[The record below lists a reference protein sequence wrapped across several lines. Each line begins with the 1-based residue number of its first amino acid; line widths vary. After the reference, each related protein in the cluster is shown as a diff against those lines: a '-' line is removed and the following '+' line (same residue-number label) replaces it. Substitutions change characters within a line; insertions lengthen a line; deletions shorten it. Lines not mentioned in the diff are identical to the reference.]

1 MKKRLYV
8 KDLSSPL
15 LYMEDKA
22 RIIDRAQRY
31 VQKGYLDK
39 AISEY
44 QKVFK
49 IDPKDVT
56 THLRVGDLYIRMGNR
71 EEAVKGYA
79 EGARIL
85 TQKGFYLKA
94 IAVYKQVLK
103 LDETLL
109 DIHCKL
115 AELYSRQ
122 GLIADAI
129 AEYSYL
135 VNYYE
140 KSNRIDEVLSNLER
154 MVEIDPKNT
163 GIRLKLADTLY
174 KRGFKKEAFTQ
185 YDEVLKGLLAG
196 GDLYKAERIYRGLYD
211 LNPGEPEVLE
221 ALIVIY
227 RRRGDKEQLLK
238 AYRELGSIYRSRGQ
252 DAKEVY
258 EGILEISPQDREALE
273 VLGRGS
279 PPIEVGTSTEE
290 VVEPP
295 ESLGEGP
302 IELVP
307 EEVIEVVE
315 EISPAEEAPIPASS
329 AGGEEGEVDL
339 SQALGLE
346 EALDFLTGSWV
357 SKESRGEEAF
367 TEFKRGMERQLSEED
382 AETHYNLGI
391 AYMEMELYDEAIREF
406 KIALK
411 DPGMAFGCYTLLGL
425 CYRTKGETQE
435 AIDQFLKGMMMP
447 SITREERRGLLYE
460 LGLTYEKA
468 GKLQEAL
475 EVFRTVAGMDPDFR
489 EVSSKVEGLSRRV
502 HQGIP
507 KDDGLIL

>member
-1 MKKRLYV
+1 
-8 KDLSSPL
+8 
-15 LYMEDKA
+15 MEDKA
-22 RIIDRAQRY
+22 RIMDRAQRY

-56 THLRVGDLYIRMGNR
+56 THLRIGDLYVRMGNR
-71 EEAVKGYA
+71 EEAIKGYG
-79 EGARIL
+79 EGAKIL

-94 IAVYKQVLK
+94 IAVYKQILK

-140 KSNRIDEVLSNLER
+140 KGHRIDEVLSNLER
-154 MVEIDPKNT
+154 MVEIDPDNV
-163 GIRLKLADTLY
+163 GIRHRLADTLY
-174 KRGFKKEAFTQ
+174 KKGFKKEAFLQ
-185 YDEVLKGLLAG
+185 YDEVLKGLLAA
-196 GDLYKAERIYRGLYD
+196 GDIHKAERIYRGLYD
-211 LNPGEPEVLE
+211 LNPGEPKVLE
-221 ALIVIY
+221 ALIAIH

-238 AYRELGSIYRSRGQ
+238 AYRRLGSIYRSRGQ

-273 VLGRGS
+273 ILGRGS
-279 PPIEVGTSTEE
+279 APIEVGPSKGE

-302 IELVP
+302 VELVA

-315 EISPAEEAPIPASS
+315 EIRPVEEATIP
-329 AGGEEGEVDL
+329 GGEEGQVDL

-346 EALDFLTGSWV
+346 EALDFLTESWV
-357 SKESRGEEAF
+357 SQEGGGEEVF

-382 AETHYNLGI
+382 AETHYNMGI
-391 AYMEMELYDEAIREF
+391 AYMEMELYDEAVREF

-411 DPGMAFGCYTLLGL
+411 DPGMAFGCYTRLGL
-425 CYRTKGETQE
+425 CYRAKGETQE
-435 AIDQFLKGMMMP
+435 AIDQFFKGLMVP
-447 SITREERRGLLYE
+447 SITSEERRGLLYE
-460 LGLTYEKA
+460 LGLAYEKA
-468 GKLQEAL
+468 GELQEAL

-507 KDDGLIL
+507 KDDGLIEV